1 MPTLSVSVSTASL
14 SDTPLAESPRILRL
28 ITAEAA
34 EALMDRIRE
43 QLLRRT
49 SSRNYWMHAADSVS
63 AAPQSDSHI
72 TISIPHI
79 GVGLIWKGGE
89 VHPTGRPSEVTGR
102 PIRRLLI
109 PFKDSPL
116 RMRDISLFEYIRATP
131 GANVRA
137 FKSKKGSML
146 LADQPKGPKG
156 PKGRSAQKMTLL
168 GLLTERVTINPHPDV
183 LPTQAE
189 LDETA
194 EGAARSVLTA
204 LAAGLG

>member
-49 SSRNYWMHAADSVS
+49 SSRNYWMHAADSVT
-63 AAPQSDSHI
+63 ATTQADDHI

-79 GVGLIWKGGE
+79 GVGLIWKGGD
-89 VHPTGRPSEVTGR
+89 VHPTGRASEVTGR

-156 PKGRSAQKMTLL
+156 RSAQKMTLL